1 MGFYVFMKQMKA
13 IGFVKKKDYEM
24 SINSKLFVELMGA
37 FDLVGDRISLQYGGS
52 VAHHQHNKKKG
63 FMKLNALPELLTSIK
78 RHISN
83 NFFDEIK
90 QRHYNLFLGKYIPGQ
105 NRKQLWEYADD
116 EEFHYKKD
124 TMMLEKIN
132 GNWWENPLREYE

>member
-52 VAHHQHNKKKG
+52 VAHH
-63 FMKLNALPELLTSIK
+63 
-78 RHISN
+78 
-83 NFFDEIK
+83 
-90 QRHYNLFLGKYIPGQ
+90 
-105 NRKQLWEYADD
+105 
-116 EEFHYKKD
+116 
-124 TMMLEKIN
+124 
-132 GNWWENPLREYE
+132 